1 MFIDEITIKV
11 VAGKGGDGAVSFR
24 REKFVPKGGPDGGDG
39 GDGGSIF
46 LEVDEGYTTL
56 SHLRHKN
63 TFKAQS
69 GENGRGKNCF
79 GKKGVDLIIKVPI
92 GTIVRKGDQVVA
104 DLVEHGEKYL
114 VAKGGNG
121 GRGNSRFV
129 GSTHQ
134 VPRFAEKGEAGEEAL
149 LLLELKVLAD
159 VGLLGYPNAGKSTL
173 LSVISAARPKIASYP
188 FTTLNPVLGV
198 VEVDNRS
205 FVVADIPG
213 LIKGAHQGVGLGF
226 EFLKHIERT
235 RLLLHLVDLSDP
247 EPLKAFAEIN
257 AELEKYNNE
266 LVNKDQIVVG
276 TKIDLLS
283 DMEKREDF
291 VKNISGLGYEVH
303 CISAVTGENLKEL
316 LYSIIAKLDK
326 IPKVSDFNFLENR
339 ESEFLK
345 QSEFGF
351 QVINEGSGSYR
362 IEGEGLIKKIMRFNL
377 AHEEALIRLDRLL
390 KQWGVLKALE
400 ETGIQEGDLVHIG
413 DYEFVFQTEDF

>member
-46 LEVDEGYTTL
+46 LQVDEGYTTL
-56 SHLRHKN
+56 SHLRQKN
-63 TFKAQS
+63 MFKAKS
-69 GENGRGKNCF
+69 GENGRGKKCF
-79 GKKGVDLIIKVPI
+79 GKKGEDLVIKVPI
-92 GTIVRKGDQVVA
+92 GTIVRKEDQVIA
-104 DLVEHGEKYL
+104 DLVEHGEKCL
-114 VAKGGNG
+114 VAKGGIG

-129 GSTHQ
+129 SSTHQ
-134 VPRFAEKGEAGEEAL
+134 VPRFAEKGEAGEEAI

-173 LSVISAARPKIASYP
+173 LSVISAARPKVASYP
-188 FTTLNPVLGV
+188 FTTLNPILGV
-198 VEVDNRS
+198 VEIDNRS

-226 EFLKHIERT
+226 DFLKHIERT

-247 EPLKAFAEIN
+247 DPVKAFAEIN
-257 AELEKYNNE
+257 TELEKYNSE
-266 LVNKDQIVVG
+266 LVKKEQIVVG

-283 DMEKREDF
+283 DLGKREDF
-291 VKNISGLGYEVH
+291 IKNISGQGYEVH
-303 CISAVTGENLKEL
+303 CISAVTGENVREL
-316 LYSIIAKLDK
+316 LYGIAAKLDK
-326 IPKVSDFNFLENR
+326 IPKIPDFNLVDNDKPVLNK
-339 ESEFLK
+339 SEFD
-345 QSEFGF
+345 F

-362 IEGEGLIKKIMRFNL
+362 IEGEGLIKKVMRFNL
-377 AHEEALIRLDRLL
+377 AHEEALIRLDKLL

-400 ETGIQEGDLVHIG
+400 EAGIKEGDLVHIG
-413 DYEFVFQTEDF
+413 DYEFHFETEDF